1 MERAKV
7 PRVCSVCGHE
17 ARAAIDTA
25 LALGQLPYRRV
36 ASLYAVSEQ
45 ALRRHRVTHLP
56 RKLADA
62 QAVSRT
68 VEAVDLLTEL
78 TELREKSMSLLLQA
92 ERAGDIRTALAGIR
106 EARACLEL
114 LAEVQGELDRRPTL
128 NILAISGEWLTVR
141 SEVMRA
147 LSPYPE
153 AKRAVV
159 AGLVA
164 LEAST

>member
-1 MERAKV
+1 M
-7 PRVCSVCGHE
+7 PRICSVCSHTE
-17 ARAAIDTA
+17 RAAIDKA
-25 LALGQLPYRRV
+25 LALGQLPKRRV

-45 ALRRHRVTHLP
+45 ALRRHRAEHLP

-68 VEAVDLLTEL
+68 VEAVDLLAEL
-78 TELREKSMSLLLQA
+78 TELREKAMSLLLLA
-92 ERAGDIRTALAGIR
+92 EAAGDIRTALAGIR

-128 NILAISGEWLTVR
+128 NLLAVSPDWLAVR

-153 AKRAVV
+153 ARRAV
-159 AGLVA
+159 ADGLVA
-164 LEAST
+164 LEASQ